1 MKSLFD
7 RLTGRPRVSI
17 IVIAYDM
24 AREIPRTVRSLLPP
38 YQTGLEPGD
47 VEVIVL
53 DNGSNSPVRE
63 EDRASWPDNVRYEYI
78 ENASPSPSAA
88 LNHGV
93 RLARSNWVGLVIDGA
108 RMMSPGVLEHSLE
121 AKRLFKRPVVTTLGF
136 HLGPKPQQIS
146 TREGYDQA
154 EEDRLLAQID
164 WERNGYKLFS
174 ISALGQSAKA
184 GWFGQIVESNA
195 VFLSKSL
202 YWECGGYDERFAIP
216 GGGIVNLD
224 FFKKLVEDPRNDY
237 VQLYG
242 EGSFHQHHGGVTTSS
257 SVAEKDER
265 HNGLT
270 KWEAYTQEY
279 RAIHGVE
286 YAFPNRDPF
295 LMGRHRWELV
305 IAAEK
310 MIDNIREGRS

>member
-7 RLTGRPRVSI
+7 SLRRRPKVSV

-24 AREIPRTVRSLLPP
+24 AREIPRTVQSLLPP
-38 YQTGLEPGD
+38 YQTGLDLDD
-47 VEVIVL
+47 VEIIVL
-53 DNGSNSPVRE
+53 DNGSNAPVRE
-63 EDRASWPDNVRYEYI
+63 ADRESWPDSVRYEYI

-93 RLARSNWVGLVIDGA
+93 RLARADWVGLVIDGA
-108 RMMSPGVLEHSLE
+108 RMLSPGVLEHGLR
-121 AKRLFKRPVVTTLGF
+121 ARCLFKRPVVTTLGF

-154 EEDRLLAQID
+154 EEDRLLAGID

-195 VFLSKSL
+195 IFLSKAM
-202 YWECGGYDERFAIP
+202 YWECGGYDERFQIP

-224 FFKKLVEDPRNDY
+224 FFKKLIEDPRNDY

-257 SVAEKDER
+257 SVAEKDDR

-279 RAIHGVE
+279 KAIHGVE
-286 YAFPNRDPF
+286 YAFPQRDPF
-295 LMGRHRWELV
+295 LMGRHCWDHV
-305 IAAEK
+305 GAVEK
-310 MIDNIREGRS
+310 MVDNIREGRS